1 MVGNI
6 YIDKHIGDMEDE
18 NGNIVKGVNL
28 VDVVTQVESFKGAE
42 EIHVHINSPGGS
54 VEIGDEIYDYL
65 KSLKNHKTFAEN
77 CCASISTKIHL
88 SAKPENRFIEE
99 GCVYMI
105 HNPLFIGVSGNA
117 SELKQY
123 ASYLEPIEKNLLNM
137 YSKETGLD
145 KTAIKGMMNQE
156 TSFTP
161 EECVKLGFASAIV
174 PKSKLKAVAFFNK
187 QSNQINTNK
196 MSETKKGILI
206 TGLKALATFA
216 GVEISVNDKPQP
228 RTALNIMFKGE
239 DGTEVMTPFEDLVV
253 GDAVTLSDG
262 TPAPDGTY
270 TSEDGMIIITV
281 VTGAVAT
288 IENVD
293 PESDLKIQVVAL
305 QEEIQNLKNQ
315 LNEKD
320 NEIQAYQQS
329 QSEVE
334 KVVEAANMKI
344 EELQGKI
351 STSHKPTN
359 SAVAFRKPAN
369 VEEPKVLSAAEMKER
384 RNEYKSK

>member
-1 MVGNI
+1 MIGHI

-28 VDVVTQVESFKGAE
+28 VDVVTQVESLKGSE

-54 VEIGDEIYDYL
+54 VEIGTEIYDYL
-65 KSLKNHKTFAEN
+65 KSLKNHKTFAEVI
-77 CCASISTKIHL
+77 CASIATKAHL

-99 GCVYMI
+99 GCEYMI

-123 ASYLEPIEKNLLNM
+123 ASYLEPIEKELLNM

-174 PKSKLKAVAFFNK
+174 PKAQLKAVAFFNK

-196 MSETKKGILI
+196 MSETKKKGFLAS
-206 TGLKALATFA
+206 LKALASFA
-216 GVEISVNDKPQP
+216 EVEVNVVDKPNE

-253 GDAVTLSDG
+253 GDAVTLTDG
-262 TPAPDGTY
+262 TPAADGTY
-270 TSEDGMIIITV
+270 SSEDGMIIITV
-281 VTGAVAT
+281 SAGAVAT

-305 QEEIQNLKNQ
+305 QEENEALKNQ
-315 LNEKD
+315 LLEKD

-334 KVVEAANMKI
+334 KVVEAANVKI
-344 EELQGKI
+344 EELQSKI
-351 STSHKPTN
+351 STSHKPNN
-359 SAVAFRKPAN
+359 SAVSFRKSAN
-369 VEEPKVLSAAEMKER
+369 VDEPSLLSATGMKDR
-384 RNEYKSK
+384 RAEYKSK